1 MQLQE
6 AYRQKKAAQLKEW
19 GAQIDLLE
27 AKLGNTS
34 ADMKVKLAE
43 QLQALRDQHRAASEK
58 LKEVGTASGE
68 AWEQIKTT
76 ADTIWDDLKSGLAD
90 AKARF
95 K

>member
-6 AYRQKKAAQLKEW
+6 AYKQKRAAQLKEW

-27 AKLGNTS
+27 AKMGNTS
-34 ADMKVKLAE
+34 ADMKLKLAG
-43 QLQALRDQHRAASEK
+43 QSQALRAQHRAASEK
-58 LKEVGTASGE
+58 LKELGTASEE

-76 ADTIWDDLKSGLAD
+76 ADTIWEDLGSGVSD
-90 AKARF
+90 AKAKF